1 MEDKMASINRLNNRA
16 TRRALC
22 QFFTYNGAQGKQTK
36 TYGLAFPLRHLG
48 RVGRHHKKGE
58 KVKK

>member
-1 MEDKMASINRLNNRA
+1 MLEDEMASINRQNKRA

-36 TYGLAFPLRHLG
+36 TYGLAFPLHSLD
-48 RVGRHHKKGE
+48 RVGHHHKK
-58 KVKK
+58 VRR